1 MNANLSKIHVV
12 SLIVLILLV
21 LPTLFACVSQDSR
34 ILQGGS
40 QVQLRSIQTRAFD
53 TNDRQLVA
61 RNIIATLQDLSF
73 VIDKAD
79 LDLGTI
85 TATKLGGYQI
95 RMTVTVRPR
104 SESQLLVRASAQYNL
119 KPIEDPQPYQDF
131 FNALGKSLFLAV
143 HEVE

>member
-1 MNANLSKIHVV
+1 MIAKLYRP
-12 SLIVLILLV
+12 LTVLIMTVGLV
-21 LPTLFACVSQDSR
+21 ACASQDSHV
-34 ILQGGS
+34 LSGGS
-40 QVQLRSIQTRAFD
+40 QVELRSIQTRAFD
-53 TNDRQLVA
+53 TGDKELVA

-79 LDLGTI
+79 LELGTV

-104 SESQLLVRASAQYNL
+104 AQDQLLVRASAQYNL

-131 FNALGKSLFLAV
+131 FAALGKSLFLAA